1 MLLIATQSVFAFCGF
16 YVSKADADL
25 FNESSKVI
33 IARDGERTILTMAND
48 YQGDVKDFAMVVP
61 VPTIL
66 TEGQIQ
72 VGDPAII
79 DRIDAYSA
87 PRLVEYFDSDPC
99 MMMQRF
105 AAPVGAAGA
114 NGAAG
119 PQAPAGLSALQRARA
134 LGITIEESFSV
145 GEYDILILSAKQSDG
160 LEIWLNENNYKIP
173 DGAADIFKSYIAQG
187 MKFFV
192 AKINL
197 DALESSGQVFL
208 NPLMMAFETEKM
220 VLPIQLGMINANGFQ
235 DLIVYFLS
243 PKGQA
248 KTTNYRVAKIPANID
263 LPEYI
268 EDDFGNFYTSMFRKA
283 VEREGKNVV
292 MMEYGWDMNWCDP
305 CAADPLSPDELRA
318 AGVFWT
324 SDSSVPNGPVVRGP
338 VARGPVGP
346 IGPVGQPMPPM
357 PQPISPPISQPLPPM
372 PPMFGPSNVY
382 ITRLHVRYNEETHP
396 EDLRFEV
403 TDNRENFQ
411 GRYVLRRPFKG
422 GLTCDAGKD
431 YLRSVADRQEREAQ
445 QLANI
450 TGWDI
455 SEIRAQVSEYALDG
469 EVPNWWERVFDRSN

>member
-1 MLLIATQSVFAFCGF
+1 MKLLICTLLVLSQSALAFCGF

-48 YQGDVKDFAMVVP
+48 YKGDVEDFAMVVP

-72 VGDPAII
+72 VGDSAII
-79 DRIDAYSA
+79 DRVDAYSA
-87 PRLVEYFDSDPC
+87 PRLVEYFDNDPC

-105 AAPVGAAGA
+105 AAPAMGAA
-114 NGAAG
+114 GAAG
-119 PQAPAGLSALQRARA
+119 PQAPAGASALNRAQA

-160 LEIWLNENNYKIP
+160 LEIWLNENNYRIP
-173 DGAADIFKSYIAQG
+173 EGAADIFKSYIAQG

-197 DALESSGQVFL
+197 AAFESSGQVFL

-220 VLPIQLGMINANGFQ
+220 VLPIQLGMINSNGFQ
-235 DLIVYFLS
+235 DLIIYYLS
-243 PKGQA
+243 PRGQA
-248 KTTNYRVAKIPANID
+248 KTTNYRVAKIPANLD

-268 EDDFGNFYTSMFRKA
+268 ENDFGNFYTSMFRKA
-283 VEREGKNVV
+283 IEREGSNVV

-305 CAADPLSPDELRA
+305 CAADPLSPDELRG

-324 SDSSVPNGPVVRGP
+324 ADSSGPIGRN
-338 VARGPVGP
+338 P
-346 IGPVGQPMPPM
+346 IGPVPVRPPGSGAPMPPIQPMPPI
-357 PQPISPPISQPLPPM
+357 PQI
-372 PPMFGPSNVY
+372 FGPTNVY
-382 ITRLHVRYNEETHP
+382 LTRLHLRYNAKTHP
-396 EDLRFEV
+396 EDLQFEV

-422 GLTCDAGKD
+422 DLTCDAAKG
-431 YLRSVADRQEREAQ
+431 YLANVAERQEREAQ

-455 SEIRAQVSEYALDG
+455 GEIRAEVSEYALDG